1 MRAST
6 TSTTSSKASQL
17 RQAAQAGDADAMW
30 RYALLLLGP
39 SAPPAV
45 PGQSLLRWLLDLAK
59 TLEDGAHAEARD
71 WVWRASEAGN
81 TQAMVVQAIG
91 LERADRDNAERL
103 LGQAAD
109 RGDTTAM
116 LYLGT
121 MRERDGDQ
129 EAAKD
134 WFGKL
139 AGLGDSAGMAKLGEM
154 QMAEDPAAARDWLAK
169 AAAAGNVGAQSDLA
183 VAASGGASHVLD
195 PAHPPAQDPRQTGV
209 FGPRTPVSRRG
220 RVVADCVK
228 CGRKT
233 VQDIFDVIVSAWF
246 GVGLRHRGRGLTTE
260 GKAGQRARFSACAV
274 CGCLY
279 PVDAAA
285 RQFVQAKGGEFF
297 NPAKLPPERRARAAR
312 AMRNRLPGQASV
324 LAIILGLVAF
334 FAAPLVWGILAILL
348 GLASYRGQPRRNV
361 AVAAIVIAVL
371 GTVIGTVL
379 HHAHPFGY
387 G

>member
-1 MRAST
+1 M
-6 TSTTSSKASQL
+6 Q
-17 RQAAQAGDADAMW
+17 
-30 RYALLLLGP
+30 
-39 SAPPAV
+39 
-45 PGQSLLRWLLDLAK
+45 WLLDLAK
-59 TLEDGAHAEARD
+59 TLEDGTHAEARD
-71 WVWRASEAGN
+71 WIWRASGAGN

-91 LERADRDNAERL
+91 LERVDRDNAERL

-129 EAAKD
+129 QTAKG

-154 QMAEDPAAARDWLAK
+154 LMAEDPAAARDWLAK

-209 FGPRTPVSRRG
+209 FGPRTPVSRRA
-220 RVVADCVK
+220 RVVAGCVK

-279 PVDAAA
+279 PVDAPA

-297 NPAKLPPERRARAAR
+297 NPAKLAPERRARAVR

-324 LAIILGLVAF
+324 LAVILGLVAF
-334 FAAPLVWGILAILL
+334 FAAPLVWGILGILL
-348 GLASYRGQPRRNV
+348 GLASYRGQPRREL